1 MFRLTLSPLPL
12 TSCLRRFGLITSRKR
27 GRSPNRIGGPKKVRR
42 TLWSYYEVA
51 QFRFLRDGVCVYV
64 TYSLGGR
71 DDLTPSMP
79 GSEGGKGE
87 QLRQRSKV
95 PRRRDDAD

>member
-1 MFRLTLSPLPL
+1 M
-12 TSCLRRFGLITSRKR
+12 
-27 GRSPNRIGGPKKVRR
+27 RR